1 MNDRIGKKDDYSDIK
16 MTYNDLVLGMED
28 QIREEIETSSDPVA
42 KALVMARIGNYIDF
56 GAMNHVDTYTI
67 AVQSYADTLL
77 DAAVLSTIARH
88 YMEDMISDP
97 DIASVR
103 FNTDYNFTD
112 TTTKRYRYQALFDIT
127 EL

>member
-1 MNDRIGKKDDYSDIK
+1 MNQLIEARIISYLEAETKIPTYAEVPEQNKGSFFVVERIG
-16 MTYNDLVLGMED
+16 
-28 QIREEIETSSDPVA
+28 
-42 KALVMARIGNYIDF
+42 AR
-56 GAMNHVDTYTI
+56 AENHVDTYTI